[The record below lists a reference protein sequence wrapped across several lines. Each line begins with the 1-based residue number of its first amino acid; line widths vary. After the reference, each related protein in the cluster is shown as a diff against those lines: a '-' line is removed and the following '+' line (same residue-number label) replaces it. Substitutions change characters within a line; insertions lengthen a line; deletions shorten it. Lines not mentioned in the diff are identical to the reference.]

1 MIRIGK
7 AVAGGISTAALV
19 LGVCGAAS
27 AQGTP
32 RPDMNTPEP
41 SHPSDTS
48 RPDTSK
54 ETGKGAT
61 SAQGTSHG
69 ATMQE
74 HMDKD
79 KAALKDRI
87 HPELA
92 AADANIDAL
101 KKMADN
107 DKGDTKKRD
116 QDLEKR
122 LSDQRDKLKGD
133 LDKIDKASTDDWK
146 TVRPVVEHDLAA
158 LTASLHTATTV
169 TKVPVPRTGAANK
182 QPSGA
187 PPSEGEKT
195 PSPPAMPSP

>member
-32 RPDMNTPEP
+32 RPDTNTPLP
-41 SHPSDTS
+41 AQPSDTS
-48 RPDTSK
+48 HPDTSK
-54 ETGKGAT
+54 GST
-61 SAQGTSHG
+61 SAQGPSH
-69 ATMQE
+69 AASTQE

-87 HPELA
+87 HPEIA

-107 DKGDTKKRD
+107 DKGTTKKRD
-116 QDLEKR
+116 EDLEKR

-133 LDKIDKASTDDWK
+133 LDKIDKASADEWK
-146 TVRPVVEHDLAA
+146 TMRPVVEHDLAT
-158 LTASLHTATTV
+158 LTASLHTAQTL

-182 QPSGA
+182 QPSSP
-187 PPSEGEKT
+187 PPSEGEKAPSQPPV
-195 PSPPAMPSP
+195 PSP